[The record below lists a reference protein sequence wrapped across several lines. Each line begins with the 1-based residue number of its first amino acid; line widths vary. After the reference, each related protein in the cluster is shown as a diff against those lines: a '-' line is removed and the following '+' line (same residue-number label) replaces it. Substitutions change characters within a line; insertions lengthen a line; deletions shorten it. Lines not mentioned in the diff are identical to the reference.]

1 VLLGD
6 FLYIQS
12 IAMALKTKTYD
23 LIDILADVTAQMI
36 EGELIEY
43 SVSGNPELSED
54 LYLDIIDKKTAQL
67 FADSCRIGGHL
78 AGAAPAD
85 IARLKDFGLRL
96 GLAFQIVDDLLDYTG
111 DTSILGKPVL
121 SDFREGRI
129 TLPLI
134 HALRRTSGDIRDEL
148 IGAVRDRNTGPS
160 TAAKILAA
168 IAATASLDYAASRA
182 AAYIREA
189 KEILAGFPAGE
200 HRDSLGR
207 IADMIL
213 QRKK

>member
-1 VLLGD
+1 MPE
-6 FLYIQS
+6 QS
-12 IAMALKTKTYD
+12 TKTYD

-54 LYLDIIDKKTAQL
+54 RYLEIINKKTAEL

-78 AGAAPAD
+78 AGAPPAD

-111 DTSILGKPVL
+111 DTATLGKPVL

-134 HALRRTSGDIRDEL
+134 HALRRTSGHVRDKL
-148 IGAVRDRNTGPS
+148 IGAIRDRNTGPG

-168 IAATASLDYAASRA
+168 ITATDSLDYAAGRA
-182 AAYIREA
+182 AAYIGEA
-189 KEILAGFPAGE
+189 KEILDGFPAGE
-200 HRDSLGR
+200 HRDSLSR
-207 IADMIL
+207 IADIIL
-213 QRKK
+213 RRKK